1 MATMTQTVGVE
12 TESWDNGSSFGSSAT
27 SSSAIEKKPLSDQER
42 MPPTASLLLIHYFL
56 VLATVNLVI
65 TIPTANEYAERLG
78 AGRLF
83 AGLMIGCLP
92 ILGIAGNLVNQKLFS
107 CLPFKTIWILNSLG
121 TVLGSVLYALAGLMR
136 FKWTL
141 LIARGLMGFCSAFS
155 LPGIY
160 VSHTVGLKR
169 RSEILFYF
177 SAVLTLGCAVGPA
190 LAAMLEA
197 SMKFI
202 RIENLVLDS
211 DTIPGWFMAV
221 LYLLFTAKLILLLKD
236 LPTDALAEVEG
247 RTLESLGRRSGL
259 PLTKVAAC
267 CACFWSLFVSSAV
280 TTGVEVYSINVCTH
294 YMSWSIA
301 KSACFV
307 AALMFVS
314 GIFNLTLG
322 KLLRCLALSDVK
334 GLMGATVFACV
345 SCGFLV
351 NFELEHP
358 TVKISLLSI
367 GLVLVLISMGL
378 VRAFGLSLCSKMV
391 PPETLNSVM
400 TWATVGMSL
409 GRGGGSI
416 VCSVLSPDSFAPVLL
431 GLFTVVWFDVRFGAS
446 ESGTVLSTSP
456 GMPDTHWKQT
466 VLYLTEPLV
475 VFEND
480 VIVGRIGVRK
490 NVSNPRD
497 LDVKLAYQLQG
508 VRPQEER
515 TQGFRIR

>member
-1 MATMTQTVGVE
+1 MATMTQTVAVE
-12 TESWDNGSSFGSSAT
+12 TERSWDNGSSCGSSAYSAT
-27 SSSAIEKKPLSDQER
+27 SSSISEKKPLSDQER
-42 MPPTASLLLIHYFL
+42 MPPTGSLLLIHYFL
-56 VLATVNLVI
+56 VLGTVNLVI

-92 ILGIAGNLVNQKLFS
+92 ILGIAGNLVNQKLLS
-107 CLPFKTIWILNSLG
+107 CLPLKTIWILNSLG

-141 LIARGLMGFCSAFS
+141 LIARGLMGFWSAFS

-197 SMKFI
+197 FMKFI

-221 LYLLFTAKLILLLKD
+221 MYLLFTAKLILLLKD
-236 LPTDALAEVEG
+236 VPMEALAVEAQG
-247 RTLESLGRRSGL
+247 RTLESPKGRRQGL
-259 PLTKVAAC
+259 PLSKVAAC
-267 CACFWSLFVSSAV
+267 CSCFWSLFVSSAV

-307 AALMFVS
+307 AVLMFIS

-322 KLLRCLALSDVK
+322 KVLRCLSFSDVK
-334 GLMGATVFACV
+334 GLMGATCSACV
-345 SCGFLV
+345 SCGFLF

-358 TVKISLLSI
+358 TVKISLLSM

-400 TWATVGMSL
+400 TWATMAMSL
-409 GRGGGSI
+409 GRGGGSV

-431 GLFTVVWFDVRFGAS
+431 GLFMVS
-446 ESGTVLSTSP
+446 MLSTLA
-456 GMPDTHWKQT
+456 T
-466 VLYLTEPLV
+466 
-475 VFEND
+475 
-480 VIVGRIGVRK
+480 RK
-490 NVSNPRD
+490 FMKADIKAS
-497 LDVKLAYQLQG
+497 
-508 VRPQEER
+508 
-515 TQGFRIR
+515 